1 MASKDDPAGR
11 NDGFTV
17 GDIDTNTTDDA
28 IKEKTPDQ
36 VDGPVDKGADI
47 A

>member
-1 MASKDDPAGR
+1 MASKDDPTGR

-17 GDIDTNTTDDA
+17 GDIDTNTTEEA
-28 IKEKTPDQ
+28 IKEKTRDQ
-36 VDGPVDKGADI
+36 VDGPVDQVADT